1 MKATQARLAGGPPRR
16 LREEGGP
23 TMYRHTIAVLSLAAL
38 LGGCTAAEQ
47 KPTVMQPTPQPMTFR
62 EPAPSYSNPGSIFSE
77 GDAQYLYADSRARRV
92 GDIVLVNVVENASG
106 SNQAE
111 TKADRSSNTEFGVT
125 ALFGKTKVPV
135 LGGAVSPDPIF
146 GTSTTKKFDGKASTT
161 RTNRVTATVAARVI
175 NIMPDGLMQIEGAR
189 ETKVNNETQYLV
201 VSGLVRA
208 RDVAADNSVM
218 STQMADAQIAYY
230 GKGVVSDKQK
240 PGWFTRLM
248 DNVWP
253 F

>member
-1 MKATQARLAGGPPRR
+1 
-16 LREEGGP
+16 
-23 TMYRHTIAVLSLAAL
+23 MYRRITVLSLVFA

-47 KPTVMQPTPQPMTFR
+47 RPTVMQPVPQPMAYR
-62 EPAPSYSNPGSIFSE
+62 EPAPSYSNPGSIFHDN
-77 GDAQYLYADSRARRV
+77 DAQYLYADSRARRV
-92 GDIVLVNVVENASG
+92 GDLVLVNVVESASAT
-106 SNQAE
+106 NEAQ
-111 TKADRSSNTEFGVT
+111 TKADRDSSSEYGVT
-125 ALFGKTKVPV
+125 AMFGHSKLPV
-135 LGGAVSPDPIF
+135 VGGAVGSDPLF
-146 GTSTTKKFDGKASTT
+146 GTSTNKKFDGKASTT
-161 RTNRVTATVAARVI
+161 RANKVTATVAARVL
-175 NIMPDGLMQIEGAR
+175 NVMPDGLLQIEGAR

-201 VSGLVRA
+201 VSGLIRS
-208 RDVAADNSVM
+208 RDVAADNSIM